1 MISKAQFNAALL
13 SFLQRSPTPFHAVAV
28 MREQL
33 LAAGFIE
40 LFEADSWQVAARSR
54 YFVTRNQSSLIAFRT
69 GKRDLAEEGV
79 RMVGAHTDSPCL
91 KLKPN
96 AVNETVG
103 YVKFGVEVYGG
114 VLLNPWFDRDLSLAG
129 RVTVADK
136 RGALRSVLIDC
147 QRALAIIPSLA
158 IHLDREAN
166 DARSINKQTML
177 PPVVG
182 LAADQPFDLN
192 ALIRS
197 ELKQQDARLARAEI
211 LDFELSFYGTQA
223 PAMVGVAAE
232 FIASARLDNLLSCY
246 TGLKSI
252 VDSKADT
259 AQLVIASDHEEVGS
273 NSSAGARGNF
283 LKSVLERLTGS
294 DEGYARSMARS
305 LLVSTDNAHGIH
317 PNFADKHDNR
327 HGPVLNRGPVVKVN
341 SNQSYATNSE
351 SAALFKHAAA
361 RAKVALQSFVTRTDL
376 GCGSTIGP
384 LTAAALGVR
393 TVDVGVPT
401 FAMHSI
407 RELAGADD
415 AHALYRALLAFFALR
430 DLQVTNGG

>member
-1 MISKAQFNAALL
+1 MTTTSKPRFNAELL
-13 SFLQRSPTPFHAVAV
+13 NFLQRSPTPFHAVAV
-28 MREQL
+28 MREFL
-33 LAAGFIE
+33 LAADFIE
-40 LFEADSWQVAARSR
+40 LDEAEAWQIAPRGR
-54 YFVTRNQSSLIAFRT
+54 YFVTRNNSSLIAFST
-69 GKRDLAEEGV
+69 AKRALAMDGL

-96 AVNETVG
+96 TAVESVG

-129 RVTVADK
+129 RVTLRDK
-136 RGALRSVLIDC
+136 RGVLLSRLIDC
-147 QRALAIIPSLA
+147 RRPLAIIPSLA

-166 DARSINKQTML
+166 DGRAINKQTML
-177 PPVVG
+177 PPVLG
-182 LAADQPFDLN
+182 LAGDKPFDLP
-192 ALIRS
+192 ALIKQ
-197 ELKQQDARLARAEI
+197 ELKKQDPSLARAEI

-223 PAMVGVAAE
+223 PAMVGVNEE

-246 TGLKSI
+246 TGLKALL
-252 VDSKADT
+252 DSKADT
-259 AQLVIASDHEEVGS
+259 AQLLITSDHEEVGS
-273 NSSAGARGNF
+273 NSAAGARGNF
-283 LKSVLERLTGS
+283 LKSVLERLAGN
-294 DEGYARSMARS
+294 DEDYGRMMARS

-317 PNFADKHDNR
+317 PNFADKHDQR
-327 HGPVLNRGPVVKVN
+327 HGPLLNRGPVVKVN

-351 SAALFKHAAA
+351 SAALFKHAATL
-361 RAKVALQSFVTRTDL
+361 AKVAVQAFVTRTDL

-384 LTAAALGVR
+384 LTAAGLGVR

-415 AHALYRALLAFFALR
+415 AHGLYRTLLALFALA
-430 DLQVTNGG
+430 DLKIS

>member
-1 MISKAQFNAALL
+1 MSKPQFNAALL
-13 SFLQRSPTPFHAVAV
+13 NFLQRAPTPFHAVAL
-28 MREQL
+28 MRQRL
-33 LAAGFIE
+33 LAAGFVE
-40 LFEADSWQVAARSR
+40 LDESEAWRIVPRGR
-54 YFVTRNQSSLIAFRT
+54 YFVTRNQSSLVAFRS
-69 GKRDLAEEGV
+69 GQRALGEEGL

-129 RVTVADK
+129 RITLRDK
-136 RGALRSVLIDC
+136 RGALRSVLVDFE
-147 QRALAIIPSLA
+147 RALAIIPSLA

-166 DARSINKQTML
+166 DSRSINKQTML
-177 PPVVG
+177 PPVLG
-182 LAADQPFDLN
+182 LAGAKPFDLE
-192 ALIRS
+192 ALLQG
-197 ELKQQDARLARAEI
+197 ELKKQDASLARADI
-211 LDFELSFYGTQA
+211 LDFELCFYGTQP
-223 PAMVGVAAE
+223 PAMVGVAQE
-232 FIASARLDNLLSCY
+232 FIAAARLDNLLSCF
-246 TGLKSI
+246 TGLEALI
-252 VDSKADT
+252 DSKANT
-259 AQLVIASDHEEVGS
+259 AQLMIASDHEEVGS
-273 NSSAGARGNF
+273 TSVAGARGNF
-283 LKSVLERLTGS
+283 LKSVLERWAGN
-294 DEGYARSMARS
+294 DEVYARAIARS

-317 PNFADKHDNR
+317 PNFSDKHDNR
-327 HGPVLNRGPVVKVN
+327 HGPLLNRGPVVKVN

-351 SAALFKHAAA
+351 SAALFRHAAEL
-361 RAKVALQSFVTRTDL
+361 AKVELQSFVTRTDM

-415 AHALYRALLAFFALR
+415 AHALYRALLAFYGLKSLA
-430 DLQVTNGG
+430 VASWS